1 MAINWDVLKQQST
14 ERLEAL
20 ETQISENIRREIEA
34 KRRAIDDAERKK
46 RKKRKRK
53 PRT

>member
-20 ETQISENIRREIEA
+20 ETQISENVRREVEAKRREIEE
-34 KRRAIDDAERKK
+34 AERKK

-53 PRT
+53 RRT